1 MPSAFLEKFLLP
13 ALAGALVLLLLGAT
27 GLSWKQR
34 ILLALGVTFFAL
46 AAADYLVKQHEPK
59 TQLATEPKTT
69 PGRAITEEVAGEPSV
84 PVPVSGRPTPIRSD
98 MASYQVP
105 VLRNLIRQMG
115 KSEMWLSQIFLRG
128 PTAFDGLPAGR
139 GIIDYPEAIRVM
151 ASGGEVEILETAHRE
166 YTDFYGEILT
176 QDIRFRMKQLTRSR

>member
-13 ALAGALVLLLLGAT
+13 ALAGALVLLLLGAA

-46 AAADYLVKQHEPK
+46 AAADYLVKQHEPE
-59 TQLATEPKTT
+59 TQLATESKTT
-69 PGRAITEEVAGEPSV
+69 PGRAITEEAAGEPSV
-84 PVPVSGRPTPIRSD
+84 PVPVSDQPTPIRSD

-139 GIIDYPEAIRVM
+139 GMIDYPEAIRVM

-166 YTDFYGEILT
+166 YIDFYGEILT
-176 QDIRFRMKQLTRSR
+176 QDIRFRMKQLAPSR